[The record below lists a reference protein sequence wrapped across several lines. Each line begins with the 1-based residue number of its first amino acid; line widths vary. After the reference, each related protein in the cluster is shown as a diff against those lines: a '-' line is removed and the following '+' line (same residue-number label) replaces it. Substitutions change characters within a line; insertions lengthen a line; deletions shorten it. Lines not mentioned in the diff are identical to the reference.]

1 MNLYFRSMLR
11 RATFLIAAGSL
22 LLTLVSPAAAA
33 SKVKPAKTVEDLR
46 TACRVESNA
55 RARYLAFAQKADEE
69 GFGEVASLFRAAA
82 RAEEIEVNNQA
93 AVIKKLGAVD
103 YPAAMT
109 TPVVKSTRENLIAS
123 AAPGE
128 EYAGDMY
135 SRFIKTA
142 KAGSNQDAATAF
154 FYAAES
160 WTQNEVLFHKALL
173 GLDNMKGKSRTYYV
187 CTVCGYTAERPV
199 PKTCETCASRAEKY
213 EAVN

>member
-1 MNLYFRSMLR
+1 MLR
-11 RATFLIAAGSL
+11 KAPFLVAAGLVS
-22 LLTLVSPAAAA
+22 LTLASPAAAA

-109 TPVVKSTRENLIAS
+109 TPVVKSTRENLIAA

-135 SRFIKTA
+135 SRFIKAA
-142 KAGSNQDAATAF
+142 KTGANQDAATVF
-154 FYAAES
+154 FYAEES
-160 WTQNEVLFHKALL
+160 WTQNEVLFHKALT

-187 CTVCGYTAERPV
+187 CSVCGYTAERPV

>member
-1 MNLYFRSMLR
+1 MNNYFRSMLR
-11 RATFLIAAGSL
+11 QAMFLIAAGFV
-22 LLTLVSPAAAA
+22 LLTLVNPAVAA
-33 SKVKPAKTVEDLR
+33 SQPKPAKTVEDLR
-46 TACRVESNA
+46 TACRIESNA
-55 RARYLAFAQKADEE
+55 RARYLAFAQKADAE

-82 RAEEIEVNNQA
+82 RAEEVEVNNQS
-93 AVIKKLGAVD
+93 AVIKKLGAID
-103 YPAAMT
+103 YPAAIT
-109 TPVVKSTRENLIAS
+109 TPAVKSTRENLIAS

-142 KAGSNQDAATAF
+142 KAGSNQDAATVF

-199 PKTCETCASRAEKY
+199 PKSCETCASRAEKY

>member
-46 TACRVESNA
+46 TACRIESNA

-103 YPAAMT
+103 YPAAIT

-135 SRFIKTA
+135 SRFIKAA
-142 KAGSNQDAATAF
+142 KAGANQDAATVF
-154 FYAAES
+154 FYAEES
-160 WTQNEVLFHKALL
+160 WTQNEVLFHKAVV
-173 GLDNMKGKSRTYYV
+173 GLDSMKGKSRTYYV
-187 CTVCGYTAERPV
+187 CSVCGYTAERPV

>member
-1 MNLYFRSMLR
+1 MNNYFRSMLR
-11 RATFLIAAGSL
+11 QATFLIAAGFV
-22 LLTLVSPAAAA
+22 LLTLVNPAVAA
-33 SKVKPAKTVEDLR
+33 SQPKPAKTVEDLR
-46 TACRVESNA
+46 TACRIESNA
-55 RARYLAFAQKADEE
+55 RARYLAFAQKADAE

-82 RAEEIEVNNQA
+82 RAEEVEVNNQS
-93 AVIKKLGAVD
+93 AVVKKLGAID
-103 YPAAMT
+103 YPAAIT
-109 TPVVKSTRENLIAS
+109 TPAVKSTRENLIAS

-173 GLDNMKGKSRTYYV
+173 GLDSMKGKSRAYYV

-199 PKTCETCASRAEKY
+199 PKSCETCASRAEKY

>member
-1 MNLYFRSMLR
+1 MNNYFRSMLR
-11 RATFLIAAGSL
+11 QAMFLIAAGFV
-22 LLTLVSPAAAA
+22 LLTLVNPAVAA
-33 SKVKPAKTVEDLR
+33 SQPKPAKTVEDLR
-46 TACRVESNA
+46 TACRIESNA
-55 RARYLAFAQKADEE
+55 RARYLAFAQKADAE

-82 RAEEIEVNNQA
+82 RAEEVEVNNQS
-93 AVIKKLGAVD
+93 AVIKKLGAID
-103 YPAAMT
+103 YPAAIT
-109 TPVVKSTRENLIAS
+109 TPAVKSTRENLIAS

-199 PKTCETCASRAEKY
+199 PKSCETCASRAEKY

>member
-1 MNLYFRSMLR
+1 MNNYFRSMLR
-11 RATFLIAAGSL
+11 KATFLIAAGFVS
-22 LLTLVSPAAAA
+22 LTLGSPAAVA
-33 SKVKPAKTVEDLR
+33 SPPKPAKTVEDLR
-46 TACRVESNA
+46 TACRIESNA

-69 GFGEVASLFRAAA
+69 GYGEVASLFRAAA
-82 RAEEIEVNNQA
+82 RAQEIEVNNQS

-103 YPAAMT
+103 YPAT
-109 TPVVKSTRENLIAS
+109 ITNPVVKSTRENLIAA

-142 KAGSNQDAATAF
+142 KAGSNQDASTVF
-154 FYAAES
+154 FYAEES

-199 PKTCETCASRAEKY
+199 AKTCETCASRAEKY

>member
-1 MNLYFRSMLR
+1 MNPYFRRMLR
-11 RATFLIAAGSL
+11 LATFLIAAGFLS
-22 LLTLVSPAAAA
+22 LTLVSPAAAA
-33 SKVKPAKTVEDLR
+33 TKAKPAKTVEDLR
-46 TACRVESNA
+46 TACRIESNA

-82 RAEEIEVNNQA
+82 RAEEIEVNNQTG
-93 AVIKKLGAVD
+93 VIKKLGAVA
-103 YPAAMT
+103 YPAAIS

-128 EYAGDMY
+128 EYPGDMY
-135 SRFIKTA
+135 TRLIKAA
-142 KAGSNQDAATAF
+142 KAGANQDAATVF
-154 FYAAES
+154 FYARES

-187 CTVCGYTAERPV
+187 CSVCGYTAERPV
-199 PKTCETCASRAEKY
+199 AKTCETCASRAEKY

>member
-1 MNLYFRSMLR
+1 MNPYFRSMLR
-11 RATFLIAAGSL
+11 KATFLIAAGFVS
-22 LLTLVSPAAAA
+22 LTLASPTAVAGRP
-33 SKVKPAKTVEDLR
+33 KPAKTVEDLR

-69 GFGEVASLFRAAA
+69 GYGEVASLFRAAA

-93 AVIKKLGAVD
+93 AVIKKLGAID
-103 YPAAMT
+103 YPAAIT
-109 TPVVKSTRENLIAS
+109 EPVVKSTRENLIAA

-135 SRFIKTA
+135 ARFIKAA
-142 KAGSNQDAATAF
+142 KAGSNQDAATVL
-154 FYAAES
+154 FYAEQS

-199 PKTCETCASRAEKY
+199 PRTCETCASPAEKY
-213 EAVN
+213 EAVR

>member
-1 MNLYFRSMLR
+1 MNNYFRSMLR
-11 RATFLIAAGSL
+11 KATFLIAAGFVS
-22 LLTLVSPAAAA
+22 LTLGSPAAVA
-33 SKVKPAKTVEDLR
+33 SPPKPAKTVEDLR
-46 TACRVESNA
+46 TACRIESNA

-69 GFGEVASLFRAAA
+69 GYGEVASLFRAAA
-82 RAEEIEVNNQA
+82 RAQEIEVNNQS

-103 YPAAMT
+103 YPAT
-109 TPVVKSTRENLIAS
+109 ITNPVVKSTRENLIAA
-123 AAPGE
+123 AAPGQ

-142 KAGSNQDAATAF
+142 KAGSNQDAATVF
-154 FYAAES
+154 FYAEES

-199 PKTCETCASRAEKY
+199 AKTCETCASRAEKY

>member
-1 MNLYFRSMLR
+1 MNNYFRSMLR
-11 RATFLIAAGSL
+11 QAMFLIAAGFV
-22 LLTLVSPAAAA
+22 LLTLVNPAVAA
-33 SKVKPAKTVEDLR
+33 SQPKPAKTVEDLR
-46 TACRVESNA
+46 TACRIESNA
-55 RARYLAFAQKADEE
+55 RARYLAFAQKADAE

-82 RAEEIEVNNQA
+82 RAEEVEVNNQS
-93 AVIKKLGAVD
+93 AVVKKLGAID
-103 YPAAMT
+103 YPAAIT
-109 TPVVKSTRENLIAS
+109 TPAVKSTRENLIAS

>member
-1 MNLYFRSMLR
+1 MNNYFRSMLR
-11 RATFLIAAGSL
+11 QAMFLIAAGFV
-22 LLTLVSPAAAA
+22 LLTLVNPAVAA
-33 SKVKPAKTVEDLR
+33 SQPKPAKTVEDLR
-46 TACRVESNA
+46 TACRIESNA
-55 RARYLAFAQKADEE
+55 RARYLAFAQKADAE

-82 RAEEIEVNNQA
+82 RAEEVEVNNQS
-93 AVIKKLGAVD
+93 AVVKKLGAID
-103 YPAAMT
+103 YPAAIT
-109 TPVVKSTRENLIAS
+109 TPAVKSTRENLIAS

-199 PKTCETCASRAEKY
+199 PKSCETCASRAEKY

>member
-1 MNLYFRSMLR
+1 MNNYFRSMLR
-11 RATFLIAAGSL
+11 QAMFLIAAGFV
-22 LLTLVSPAAAA
+22 LLTLVNPAVAA
-33 SKVKPAKTVEDLR
+33 SQPKPAKTVEDLR
-46 TACRVESNA
+46 TACRIESNA
-55 RARYLAFAQKADEE
+55 RARYLAFAQKADAE

-82 RAEEIEVNNQA
+82 RAEEVEVNNQS
-93 AVIKKLGAVD
+93 AVIKKLGAID
-103 YPAAMT
+103 YPAAIT
-109 TPVVKSTRENLIAS
+109 TPAVKSTRENLIAS

>member
-1 MNLYFRSMLR
+1 MNTYFRSMLR
-11 RATFLIAAGSL
+11 KATFLIAAGFVS
-22 LLTLVSPAAAA
+22 LTLVNPAAVA
-33 SKVKPAKTVEDLR
+33 SQPKPARTVEDLR

-69 GFGEVASLFRAAA
+69 GYGAVASLFRAAA
-82 RAEEIEVNNQA
+82 RSEEVEVNNQT
-93 AVIKKLGAVD
+93 AVIKKLGAID
-103 YPAAMT
+103 YPAAIA
-109 TPVVKSTRENLIAS
+109 TPVVKSTRENLIAA

-135 SRFIKTA
+135 SRFIKVA

-154 FYAAES
+154 FYASES

>member
-1 MNLYFRSMLR
+1 MSLYFRSMLR
-11 RATFLIAAGSL
+11 KAAFLIAAGFVSL
-22 LLTLVSPAAAA
+22 ALVRPAAAA
-33 SKVKPAKTVEDLR
+33 SKPTPAKTVGDLR

-55 RARYLAFAQKADEE
+55 RSRYLAFAQKADQE

-82 RAEEIEVNNQA
+82 RSEEIEVNNQA
-93 AVIKKLGAVD
+93 AVIKKLGAID
-103 YPAAMT
+103 YPPAVE

-128 EYAGDMY
+128 EYPVDMY

-142 KAGSNQDAATAF
+142 KAGSNQDAATVF
-154 FYAAES
+154 FYAKES

-173 GLDNMKGKSRTYYV
+173 GLDTMKGKSRTYYV
-187 CTVCGYTAERPV
+187 CSVCGYTAERPV
-199 PKTCETCASRAEKY
+199 TKSCDTCASAAEKY